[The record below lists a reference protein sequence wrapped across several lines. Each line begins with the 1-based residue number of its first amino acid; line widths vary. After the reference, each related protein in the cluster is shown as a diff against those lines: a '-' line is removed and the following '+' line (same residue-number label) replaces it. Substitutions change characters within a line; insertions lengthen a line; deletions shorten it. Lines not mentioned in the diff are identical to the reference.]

1 MPRRIAVLGAGG
13 LAREVEGLIHEL
25 NQASPAW
32 EFAGYVVS
40 DLTKLGPYDSKEH
53 LLGDYATLEKTQLDA
68 VVLGIGTPAA
78 RLKVADEVS
87 RRFPHLEWPSLVH
100 PSAWFDRRSLTLE
113 RGVVVTAMVVGTVN
127 VTLREFAYVNLSCTL
142 GHEAVIGRGV
152 VLNPTVNVSGGVE
165 VGDGALVG
173 TGAQIL
179 QYVRVGAHASIGA
192 GAVVTKDVAPH
203 TTVVGVP
210 ARPLVKP

>member
-13 LAREVEGLIHEL
+13 LAREVEWLIEDV
-25 NQASPAW
+25 NRASASW

-40 DLTKLGPYDSKEH
+40 DLSRLGPNDSRA
-53 LLGDYATLEKTQLDA
+53 LVLGDYAALERGIDA
-68 VVLGIGTPAA
+68 VVLGIGAPAA
-78 RLKVADEVS
+78 RLKVAQEVAS
-87 RRFPHLEWPSLVH
+87 RFPHLEWPSLVH
-100 PSAWFDRRSLTLE
+100 PSVQIDRRTLTME
-113 RGVVVTAMVVGTVN
+113 RGVVLTAMVVGTVN
-127 VTLREFAYVNLSCTL
+127 VTLREFSFINLSCTL
-142 GHEAVIGRGV
+142 GHEAVIGRGA

-165 VGDGALVG
+165 VGDGVLVG

-179 QYVRVGAHASIGA
+179 QYVRIGEHASIGA